1 MDKIAQN
8 LVLDPTR
15 LNMGEGMKSA
25 LSPAMLPGERHE
37 YVLRRVHWESK
48 YSPNR
53 PLRLLLRLYYAIA
66 ALQWVRRSN
75 QRRFEEW
82 KLVLDNA
89 ADDCYY
95 RSGPRYNGLRRCLG
109 HGQRFHKHHQRAV

>member
-1 MDKIAQN
+1 MDKVARNI
-8 LVLDPTR
+8 VLDPTR

-37 YVLRRVHWESK
+37 YVLRRVHWENK

-53 PLRLLLRLYYAIA
+53 PLRLLPYLYYAIA

-75 QRRFEEW
+75 KRRFEEW
-82 KLVLDNA
+82 RLVLDNA
-89 ADDCYY
+89 ADDLYY
-95 RSGPRYNGLRRCLG
+95 CSGPGYNGLRCCRG
-109 HGQRFHKHHQRAV
+109 HGERFP